1 MWQRLLVVWLCLLS
15 LAAVKFPD
23 PFVAGKD
30 YLGVLFAA
38 AMLAIGSLL
47 PRDEV
52 REVARRWP
60 VVLFGTALQYTSM
73 PLLAF
78 GMGHLFGLGADTMLG
93 MVLVGCVPGAM
104 ASNVLTLA
112 AGGNVSYSVSLTTLS
127 TLLSPLCV
135 PLALSLLAPAGTAA
149 VAESGADLTF
159 AKQAGDLLWMVVGP
173 VVTGYL
179 LSRCWPA
186 WRAATR
192 RCAAPLANL
201 AILWVIATI
210 VAMHHHQFAK
220 LDGALYAALL
230 AVNVLGYTVG
240 YLGGAVLRLPE
251 PMRRALTLE
260 IGMQNA
266 GLGSLLAQRW
276 FAPWPAAALPP
287 VLYMFGCML
296 SGTLL
301 ATAWGWH
308 AAPAAR
314 PHRAGTDADGQH
326 TIPAASASA
335 ADASGAGH
343 GG

>member
-1 MWQRLLVVWLCLLS
+1 MLQRFLVVWLCLLS
-15 LAAVKFPD
+15 LAAVQFPG

-30 YLGVLFAA
+30 YLGALFAT

-47 PRDEV
+47 RREEV

-78 GMGHLFGLGADTMLG
+78 GIGHLFRLPADTMLG

-112 AGGNVSYSVSLTTLS
+112 AGGNVSYSVSLTTLA

-135 PLALSLLAPAGTAA
+135 PLALGLLAPLPTGRAAAAGD
-149 VAESGADLTF
+149 ELTF
-159 AKQAGDLLWMVVGP
+159 ARQAGDLLWMVVGP
-173 VVTGYL
+173 VVIGYV
-179 LSRCWPA
+179 LSHCWSV
-186 WRAATR
+186 WRATAR
-192 RCAAPLANL
+192 RCAAPLAHL

-210 VAMHHHQFAK
+210 VAVHRDKFAG
-220 LDGALYAALL
+220 LADALYAALL
-230 AVNVLGYTVG
+230 AVNVLGYAVG

-251 PMRRALTLE
+251 GMRRALTLE

-266 GLGSLLAQRW
+266 GLGSLLAGRW
-276 FAPWPAAALPP
+276 FAQTPAAALPP

-301 ATAWGWH
+301 ATAWGWYT
-308 AAPAAR
+308 ARAAR
-314 PHRAGTDADGQH
+314 RSSAALADE
-326 TIPAASASA
+326 ASARAQTPTGS
-335 ADASGAGH
+335 
-343 GG
+343 